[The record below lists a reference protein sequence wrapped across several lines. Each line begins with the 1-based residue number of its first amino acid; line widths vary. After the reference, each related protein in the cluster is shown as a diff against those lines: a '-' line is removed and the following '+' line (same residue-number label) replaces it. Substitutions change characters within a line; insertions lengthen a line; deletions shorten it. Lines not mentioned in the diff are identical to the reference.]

1 MQIDTTKKT
10 MESNKEKELAT
21 VKTAM
26 TVLGYVISAIFIVLG
41 LPLVL
46 ELIEPN
52 SAYGVR
58 TAQALSDEN
67 TWYHLNSIGGWGMIV
82 SGLLSFL
89 TIRTLKNNE
98 NLESVKSIVV
108 ISCIPALFPIV
119 ILGCTYLFM
128 M

>member
-1 MQIDTTKKT
+1 

-46 ELIEPN
+46 EVIEPN

-58 TAQALSDEN
+58 TAQALSDEHA
-67 TWYHLNSIGGWGMIV
+67 WYHLNSIGGWGMIV
-82 SGLLSFL
+82 SGLISFI

-98 NLESVKSIVV
+98 NLELVKSIVA
-108 ISCIPALFPIV
+108 ISCAPALFPIV

>member
-1 MQIDTTKKT
+1 

-46 ELIEPN
+46 EVIEPN

-67 TWYHLNSIGGWGMIV
+67 TWYQVNSIGGWGMIV

-89 TIRTLKNNE
+89 TIKTLKNNE
-98 NLESVKSIVV
+98 NLELVKSIVA
-108 ISCIPALFPIV
+108 ISCIPALLPIV
-119 ILGCTYLFM
+119 ILGCTYLLM

>member
-1 MQIDTTKKT
+1 

>member
-1 MQIDTTKKT
+1 

-46 ELIEPN
+46 EVIEPN
-52 SAYGVR
+52 SVYGVR

-67 TWYHLNSIGGWGMIV
+67 TWYQVNSIGGWGMIV

-89 TIRTLKNNE
+89 TIKTLKNNE
-98 NLESVKSIVV
+98 NLELVKSIVA

-119 ILGCTYLFM
+119 ILGCTYLLM